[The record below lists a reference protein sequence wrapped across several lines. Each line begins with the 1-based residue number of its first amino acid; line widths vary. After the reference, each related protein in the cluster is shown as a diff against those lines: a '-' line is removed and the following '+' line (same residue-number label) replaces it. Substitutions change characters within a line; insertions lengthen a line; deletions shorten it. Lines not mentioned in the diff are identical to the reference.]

1 MNTSI
6 TKYNCITNIGHNI
19 DEVYQNAINGTTD
32 KIVPNTQ
39 IAKGK
44 TFNVG
49 MVSDNNIKIDNPN
62 YDLKCNRLLVECI
75 EPMKDYIFELKK
87 QNKKIGIVCATTNS
101 GVEEFETSQNPIHSE
116 IGKPAILAALRYISG
131 NSLLFPISS
140 VVINPSKS

>member
-49 MVSDNNIKIDNPN
+49 MVSDNNIKID
-62 YDLKCNRLLVECI
+62 I
-75 EPMKDYIFELKK
+75 
-87 QNKKIGIVCATTNS
+87 IG
-101 GVEEFETSQNPIHSE
+101 G
-116 IGKPAILAALRYISG
+116 
-131 NSLLFPISS
+131 
-140 VVINPSKS
+140 